1 MGSPEKNENKGFFAT
16 MTSGFSMFSSAM
28 HRSVN
33 GMLGH
38 EGVEVIN
45 PEGSKEDAEEEAQRG
60 RWKPETL
67 KMLMVVIPLSPLT
80 PWAISVYFAYQRTRK
95 PFNPILGET
104 YEMAN
109 HGGITF
115 LAEQLVAA
123 MDMSHVIFKIG
134 YKGVVDRIQGH
145 RIDFSEIGALVIECK
160 ALLSSFP
167 NFSVKFVRRQSNI
180 TAHFNARAVINYA
193 STYLA
198 VCV

>member
-60 RWKPETL
+60 RWKPERHGLYLCTL
-67 KMLMVVIPLSPLT
+67 HINEPGSLLTLSLERLMRWLT
-80 PWAISVYFAYQRTRK
+80 MVE
-95 PFNPILGET
+95 L
-104 YEMAN
+104 
-109 HGGITF
+109 HF
-115 LAEQLVAA
+115 LQNSCTPQLVAA